1 MQPPRSTA
9 DQQRPPQ
16 VPHHQR
22 FPEGPN
28 QGRAQ
33 QIGLVVDAHQPA
45 KQTCVA
51 PVELRAAN
59 QPFARVA
66 KPGLQQKHQAAALQ
80 QRQPFPSGAAG
91 DAHIPGELG
100 PVEQLARTQRTSSQ
114 EALELQQVA
123 HLLQAA

>member
-22 FPEGPN
+22 FPEGSD

-33 QIGLVVDAHQPA
+33 QI
-45 KQTCVA
+45 
-51 PVELRAAN
+51 
-59 QPFARVA
+59 
-66 KPGLQQKHQAAALQ
+66 
-80 QRQPFPSGAAG
+80 
-91 DAHIPGELG
+91 G

-123 HLLQAA
+123 YLLQAA